1 MQKKMGDK
9 KARYV
14 MIGGFL
20 GAGKTT
26 AVAALARQIVDRRF
40 RVGLISNDQSTGLVD
55 TNLLRSQGFSVE
67 EIAGG
72 CFCCRFD
79 SLLEAS
85 RKLTLKMR
93 PDVFIAEPVGSC
105 TDLVATVSYPLH
117 RIYGD
122 RFIISPLS
130 VLVDPNRA
138 ARILDIK
145 EGRSFSERVV
155 YIYKK
160 QLEEADLIVVNK
172 CDSISS
178 SLRDNLVAKLGDL
191 FPRAD
196 ILSCSA
202 REGTDLGSWFE
213 RILTEEC
220 DPSKATMELDYEM
233 YAEGEAQL
241 GWLNCTLGL
250 SSGKVFDANSWL
262 LGLARSLRDRIHQ
275 EGSKIAHLKMIF
287 DARDP
292 SGDLSIVS
300 LVRSDEEPDLRE
312 SLVEELTEGDL
323 IINLRA
329 EADPD
334 QLRRI
339 VTETLEEI
347 KQSNNNHR
355 INVEHMEC
363 FRPQK
368 PQPTHRFSGVEGFTE
383 KIAAAKVRG

>member
-1 MQKKMGDK
+1 MQKNTDEK
-9 KARYV
+9 KARYI

-26 AVAALARQIVDRRF
+26 AVAALARRLVDRRV
-40 RVGLISNDQSTGLVD
+40 RVGLITNDQSTGLVD

-72 CFCCRFD
+72 CFCCRFN

-85 RKLTLKMR
+85 TKLTVKTR
-93 PDVFIAEPVGSC
+93 PDVFLAEPVGSC

-130 VLVDPNRA
+130 ILVDPNRA
-138 ARILDIK
+138 ARILDIQR
-145 EGRSFSERVV
+145 GRPFSEKVV

-178 SLRDNLVAKLGDL
+178 SLRDNLVTKLAEL

-202 REGTDLGSWFE
+202 REGTDLAPWFE

-220 DPSKATMELDYEM
+220 DPFKATMDLDYET

-241 GWLNCTLGL
+241 GWLNCTVGI
-250 SSGKVFDANSWL
+250 SSGETFDANLWL
-262 LGLARSLRDRIHQ
+262 LGLARSLRDRIHE
-275 EGSKIAHLKMIF
+275 EGGKIAHLKMTF
-287 DARDP
+287 DAGDP
-292 SGDLSIVS
+292 SGNLSIVS
-300 LVRSDEEPDLRE
+300 VVRSDEEPDLRE
-312 SLVEELTEGDL
+312 SLVDELTEGDL

-334 QLRRI
+334 RLRGI
-339 VTETLEEI
+339 VTETFQEI
-347 KQSNNNHR
+347 EQSKNNYR

-363 FRPQK
+363 FRPRK
-368 PQPTHRFSGVEGFTE
+368 PQPTHRFSGVEGFAE
-383 KIAAAKVRG
+383 KTAATKV